1 MSQRDADTFISN
13 NERDFI
19 LKALSEECR
28 LDGRRP
34 YDLRKPKFQFSLDD
48 RSATVALGSTRV
60 LSVVT
65 ASLEVPFPDRP
76 SEGPLRFNVEFSPM
90 ASPAFEPGRPGRQGE
105 AWDPTQGLGLGL
117 GRRRRFSELLRRR
130 PSCRGCEDAIQIAR
144 LIERGL
150 RQSGAVDQEALCVVA
165 GRKPE
170 VEVGGESGTD
180 ILVHPPEVREPLPLT
195 IHHLPVAVTFGL
207 FQGGDLLVVDP
218 SWREEAAASGS
229 CTVVMN
235 PGREVC
241 CVHKADGIGLTPD
254 QFMRCVRLAGDK
266 AEQLVA
272 DLKAALEQHEVAR
285 VQARVR
291 RHQQVVGLPD
301 PAARHVMVL
310 GAKDPAATGAAG
322 TGATASGAS
331 TVAAAAAT
339 ATVAA
344 SRKSAADTD
353 DLDEDEDLGDDEEE
367 EEEEEGEEGKK
378 MEVEDA
384 RKPGGEASGGGDDDD
399 GGNGGGNGGAGRA
412 PRDTDMGEVAA
423 PQHRHQRTRLA
434 GPLVAASKSGYPD
447 GASKRGSGAG
457 AGALSGANKRGK
469 DGVGFDELEAI
480 AAVIAGVTPGAPE
493 PELSA
498 AIKPGKLRKS
508 SGTVGKKGS

>member
-13 NERDFI
+13 NEREFI

-34 YDLRKPKFQFSLDD
+34 YDSRKPKFQFSLDD

-65 ASLEVPFPDRP
+65 ASLEAPFPDRP

-90 ASPAFEPGRPGRQGE
+90 ASPAFEPGRPG
-105 AWDPTQGLGLGL
+105 
-117 GRRRRFSELLRRR
+117 
-130 PSCRGCEDAIQIAR
+130 EDAIQIGR

-165 GRKPE
+165 GRKVWALRVDCHVLDHGGNLLDAAFLSALAALMAFRKPE
-170 VEVGGESGTD
+170 VEVGGESGTE

-195 IHHLPVAVTFGL
+195 IHHLPVAVTFAL

-218 SWREEAAASGS
+218 SWREAAASSGS

-241 CVHKADGIGLTPD
+241 CVHKADGIGLTPE
-254 QFMRCVRLAGDK
+254 QFMRCVRLAGDR
-266 AEQLVA
+266 AEALVG

-301 PAARHVMVL
+301 AAARHVMIL
-310 GAKDPAATGAAG
+310 GAKDPAAGAGAGPAPPSAAAG
-322 TGATASGAS
+322 AGG
-331 TVAAAAAT
+331 AAAAG
-339 ATVAA
+339 
-344 SRKSAADTD
+344 KSTPENDD
-353 DLDEDEDLGDDEEE
+353 DLAEDDDIEDDDEEE
-367 EEEEEGEEGKK
+367 EEEAEEDGRRGESGEGT
-378 MEVEDA
+378 A
-384 RKPGGEASGGGDDDD
+384 ALRSGD
-399 GGNGGGNGGAGRA
+399 GAAAG
-412 PRDTDMGEVAA
+412 PRDAEMRDATA
-423 PQHRHQRTRLA
+423 PSKQQQPQQQRVRLA
-434 GPLVAASKSGYPD
+434 GPLGGGAAKGSPG
-447 GASKRGSGAG
+447 GKRGAG
-457 AGALSGANKRGK
+457 AGGGDGGCGGLQGSNKRGK
-469 DGVGFDELEAI
+469 DNVGFDELEAI
-480 AAVIAGVTPGAPE
+480 AAVIAGVAPGGPAAAAGAPE
-493 PELSA
+493 PDLAA
-498 AIKPGKLRKS
+498 AIKPGKMRKA
-508 SGTVGKKGS
+508 GGAGKKG